1 MSRAAAQRCTVAGPV
16 GPLEAIIE
24 TPADLDAAQVTR
36 FAVVCHPHPQH
47 GGTMDNKVVTTL
59 ARSFQALGLPT
70 LRFN

>member
-24 TPADLDAAQVTR
+24 TPADFDATQVTR